1 MYSIEM
7 AKGGGGGGKGEW
19 VPVGKYKKILDNYIT
34 TTMS

>member
-7 AKGGGGGGKGEW
+7 AKGGGGKGEW